1 MTQTELLDR
10 LELDLNDLLKTVR
23 ESFYNQAPEAILQR
37 PAPGKWN
44 VQDCF
49 AHLNAQFEYYLP
61 RIEQALH
68 KAKARR
74 WTPASERESNWL
86 GRSAIR
92 AVDPVNRAHRPL
104 RSPKAIDPSK
114 LLKTRDNEV
123 KVFLINLEM
132 MLRLVRQ
139 AREVDT
145 NKPKIKPMRWN
156 ISSYLLGDLL
166 VYLTLHSQRHVLQA
180 QATVGASFE
189 TAFSGIR

>member
-1 MTQTELLDR
+1 M
-10 LELDLNDLLKTVR
+10 
-23 ESFYNQAPEAILQR
+23 SNQAPEALLQR
-37 PAPGKWN
+37 PAPGQWN
-44 VQDCF
+44 VQECF

-61 RIEQALH
+61 RIERALH

-74 WTPASERESNWL
+74 WTPAPERESNWL

-92 AVDPVNRAHRPL
+92 AVDPSSRIQKPL
-104 RSPKAIDPSK
+104 RSPKSFDPSQ
-114 LLKTRDNEV
+114 LLKARDNEV

-139 AREVDT
+139 ARDVNT

-166 VYLTLHSQRHVLQA
+166 VYLTLHAQRHVLQA
-180 QATVGASFE
+180 QAAVGSSFE
-189 TAFSGIR
+189 TSFSGVR

>member
-1 MTQTELLDR
+1 M
-10 LELDLNDLLKTVR
+10 
-23 ESFYNQAPEAILQR
+23 A
-37 PAPGKWN
+37 
-44 VQDCF
+44 
-49 AHLNAQFEYYLP
+49 
-61 RIEQALH
+61 
-68 KAKARR
+68 AKAPDRSEHLPSTQRR
-74 WTPASERESNWL
+74 ATRAGPFGGSAM

-92 AVDPVNRAHRPL
+92 AVDPAYMAKKPI
-104 RSPKAIDPSK
+104 RSPKSIDPSN

-166 VYLTLHSQRHVLQA
+166 VYLTLHAQRHVLQA
-180 QATVGASFE
+180 QAVVGV
-189 TAFSGIR
+189 